1 VSALRIAVIGCGYW
15 GPNHVR
21 TFAELPGVDVVAIA
35 DFDDQRLEQMRVRH
49 PQIRHFVHDYRDLF
63 DLELDAVVI
72 CTPPETHFEI
82 ARASL
87 QNGLDVFVEKPLAT
101 NTLQAQRLVELA
113 DSTGR
118 VVMVGHIGAYNS
130 AVVTL
135 RSMIQ
140 RGSLGH
146 VAYIDAVRAG
156 LGLFHPTL
164 NVVWDLAPHDIA
176 IFLFLFGESPTS
188 VCARGIA
195 CVEQSVE
202 DVAYMTLTFPS
213 GVLAH
218 ARLSWLDPCKMRR
231 ITVVGNRKMAV
242 FDDLESHEKLKIYDK
257 SVASIRRTES
267 FGDFQFAYHYGSVIS
282 PFIRQEE
289 PLRVECLHFIECVL
303 ERKTPLTDVRNGLE
317 VVKVIEAAQRS
328 LREGGTLISL
338 DATGDGR
345 SPADDRAN
353 LVTLRSVGREPV
365 SLATGAEG

>member
-1 VSALRIAVIGCGYW
+1 VIGCGYW
-15 GPNHVR
+15 GPNHIR
-21 TFAELPGVDVVAIA
+21 TFTELPGADVVAIV
-35 DFDDQRLEQMRVRH
+35 DLDDQRLEQMRIRH
-49 PQIRHFVHDYRDLF
+49 PQVRHLLHDYRELF
-63 DLELDAVVI
+63 DFDIDAVVI

-87 QNGLDVFVEKPLAT
+87 QNGLDVLIEKPIAT
-101 NTLQAQRLVELA
+101 NTMQAQRLVELA
-113 DSTGR
+113 EASGR

-130 AVVTL
+130 AISTL
-135 RSMIQ
+135 RALIR

-146 VAYIDAVRAG
+146 VAYVDAVRAG

-176 IFLFLFGESPTS
+176 IFMYLFGESPTS

-195 CVEQSVE
+195 CVEATIE
-202 DVAYMTLTFPS
+202 DVAYLTLTFPS

-242 FDDLESHEKLKIYDK
+242 FDDLESHEKLKVYDK
-257 SVASIRRTES
+257 SVASIRRTET

-282 PFIRQEE
+282 PYIRLDE
-289 PLRVECLHFIECVL
+289 PLRVECLHFMECVR
-303 ERKTPLTDVRNGLE
+303 ERTPPLTDARNGLE

-328 LREGGTLISL
+328 LREGGTLVAL
-338 DATGDGR
+338 DTHGA
-345 SPADDRAN
+345 AAAI
-353 LVTLRSVGREPV
+353 RSVEREPLAV
-365 SLATGAEG
+365 ATGAEV